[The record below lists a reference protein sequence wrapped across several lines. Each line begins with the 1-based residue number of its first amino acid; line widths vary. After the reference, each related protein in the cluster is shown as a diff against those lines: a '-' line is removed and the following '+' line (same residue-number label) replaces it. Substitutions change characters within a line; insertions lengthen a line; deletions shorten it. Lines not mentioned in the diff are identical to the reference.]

1 MHPSLVTPNG
11 PSPLQQ
17 AGVDERDLTIGEI
30 RLREVTNLSLARLRS
45 GHAAPPGGTGV
56 AQLPTRTG
64 QCSGSDPAFLCLG
77 PQEWLVLSTA
87 SGPSQLVQ
95 SLQSAIGAGLAAA
108 YDLTPGLV
116 VLRLSGE
123 AAPWLLSK
131 LSCLDFI
138 SGTAAGRHCARTRM
152 ADAAVTIHYHQPA
165 DEAWAFDLIADRS
178 MAAYLWGLLGECAP
192 HANELSN
199 AFGASR

>member
-1 MHPSLVTPNG
+1 MHPSLVMPNG

-17 AGVDERDLTIGEI
+17 AGVEERDLSIGKV
-30 RLREVTNLSLARLRS
+30 RLREVTNLSLARLRA
-45 GHAAPPGGTGV
+45 GNAAPPGSNLF
-56 AQLPTRTG
+56 AQLPARTG

-87 SGPSQLVQ
+87 SGPPQLVR
-95 SLQSAIGAGLAAA
+95 SLQSDIGAGLAAA

-165 DEAWAFDLIADRS
+165 DEEWAFDLIADRS
-178 MAAYLWGLLGECAP
+178 IAAYLWGLLGACAP
-192 HANELSN
+192 HANELTN
-199 AFGASR
+199 TFGAPQ